1 MEYVNLNYVNLK
13 LTLKPSQRTHHRRT
27 ASLQKT
33 KDMEQRQNRNCKS
46 LKNWREKNKKKS
58 IYLYAVE
65 YEWKMLW

>member
-33 KDMEQRQNRNCKS
+33 KDMEQRQNRIPTS
-46 LKNWREKNKKKS
+46 LQNWKEKKRNPFTS
-58 IYLYAVE
+58 
-65 YEWKMLW
+65 MQ